1 MTAEIINENDNKVT
15 EIMKIEHERE
25 NRLKT
30 NKQNLRYLC
39 TYSKKSNIC
48 VIGIP
53 VGREKKGVVKKVFE
67 KLMAEICPN
76 L

>member
-15 EIMKIEHERE
+15 E

-30 NKQNLRYLC
+30 KKQNLRYLWA
-39 TYSKKSNIC
+39 YSKKSNIC

-53 VGREKKGVVKKVFE
+53 GEREKKGGVKKVFE
-67 KLMAEICPN
+67 KPMAEICPN
-76 L
+76 LKKDMYI